1 MTETAERPG
10 SAVPAAPA
18 VRVLA
23 MGEALVEFMPV
34 PAGQTMAA
42 ADHFDKFA
50 GGAPATYAAA
60 LVRLG
65 VPAGLI
71 TRIGEDPFSDF
82 MLSAL
87 AAEGV
92 STDLIRRLPDRQ
104 VGLCF
109 HECLDGV
116 TSLIF
121 YRRDSAATTMTP
133 DDINVEAIR
142 SAAALHVPGVAL
154 QISEGAKEACLTAI
168 RIAAAASVPISFDP
182 NMRNLLGGTD
192 TAQAM
197 EEAMSLAD
205 LVTPTAQEAAAITGQ
220 KDPVRAAVELRARGP
235 RLVAVTLAAEG
246 AVLAAGG
253 EVITC
258 PGFEVAVVEP
268 TGAGDV
274 HAAAMMI
281 GLLRG
286 WELERMGRFANA
298 AGALAVTAMGHL
310 GDALPTPEAIQ
321 ALLDD
326 AE

>member
-1 MTETAERPG
+1 MAETSERQRP
-10 SAVPAAPA
+10 
-18 VRVLA
+18 VLA
-23 MGEALVEFMPV
+23 LGEALVEFMPA
-34 PAGQTMAA
+34 PAGQTMAG

-82 MLSAL
+82 LLEAL
-87 AAEGV
+87 VAEGV
-92 STDLIRRLPDRQ
+92 AVDQIRRLPDRQ
-104 VGLCF
+104 IGLCF
-109 HECLDGV
+109 HECLAGV

-121 YRRDSAATTMTP
+121 YRRDSAATTMGP
-133 DDINVEAIR
+133 DDVDVEAIR

-168 RIAAAASVPISFDP
+168 RIAAEASVPISFDP

-197 EEAMSLAD
+197 EEALSLAD
-205 LVTPTAQEAAAITGQ
+205 LVTPTSEEAAAITGQ
-220 KDPVRAAVELRARGP
+220 EDPSRAAVELRARGP
-235 RLVAVTLAAEG
+235 GLVAVTLASEG
-246 AVLAAGG
+246 AVLASGG

-281 GLLRG
+281 GLLSG
-286 WELERMGRFANA
+286 WELERTGRFANA

-310 GDALPTPEAIQ
+310 GEALPTPESIQ
-321 ALLDD
+321 SMLDG
-326 AE
+326 

>member
-1 MTETAERPG
+1 MAETSERQRP
-10 SAVPAAPA
+10 
-18 VRVLA
+18 VLA
-23 MGEALVEFMPV
+23 LGEALVEFMPA
-34 PAGQTMAA
+34 PAGQTMAG

-71 TRIGEDPFSDF
+71 SRIGEDPFSDF
-82 MLSAL
+82 LHEAL

-92 STDLIRRLPDRQ
+92 AVDQIRRLPDRQ
-104 VGLCF
+104 IGLCF
-109 HECLDGV
+109 HECLAGV

-133 DDINVEAIR
+133 DDVDVEAIR

-168 RIAAAASVPISFDP
+168 RIAAEASVPISFDP

-197 EEAMSLAD
+197 EEALSLAD
-205 LVTPTAQEAAAITGQ
+205 LVTPTSEEAAAITGQ
-220 KDPVRAAVELRARGP
+220 EDPSRAAVELRARGP
-235 RLVAVTLAAEG
+235 GLVAVTLASEG
-246 AVLAAGG
+246 AVLASGG

-281 GLLRG
+281 GLLSG
-286 WELERMGRFANA
+286 WELERTGRFANA

-310 GDALPTPEAIQ
+310 GEALPTPESI
-321 ALLDD
+321 LSMLDG
-326 AE
+326 

>member
-1 MTETAERPG
+1 
-10 SAVPAAPA
+10 
-18 VRVLA
+18 
-23 MGEALVEFMPV
+23 MGEALVEFMPA
-34 PAGQTMAA
+34 PAGQTMAG

-82 MLSAL
+82 LLEAL

-92 STDLIRRLPDRQ
+92 AVDQIRRVPDRQ
-104 VGLCF
+104 IGLCF
-109 HECLDGV
+109 HECLAGV

-133 DDINVEAIR
+133 DDVDVEAIR

-168 RIAAAASVPISFDP
+168 RIAAEASVPISFDP
-182 NMRNLLGGTD
+182 NMRNLLGRTD

-197 EEAMSLAD
+197 EEALSLAD
-205 LVTPTAQEAAAITGQ
+205 LVTPTSEEAAAITGQ
-220 KDPVRAAVELRARGP
+220 EDPSRAAVELRARGP
-235 RLVAVTLAAEG
+235 GLVAVTLASEG
-246 AVLAAGG
+246 AVLASGG
-253 EVITC
+253 DVITC

-281 GLLRG
+281 GLLSG
-286 WELERMGRFANA
+286 WELERTGRFANA

-310 GDALPTPEAIQ
+310 GEALPTPESIQ
-321 ALLDD
+321 SMLDG
-326 AE
+326 

>member
-1 MTETAERPG
+1 MAQTSERQRP
-10 SAVPAAPA
+10 
-18 VRVLA
+18 VLA
-23 MGEALVEFMPV
+23 LGEALVEFMPA
-34 PAGQTMAA
+34 PAGQTMAG

-82 MLSAL
+82 LLEAL

-92 STDLIRRLPDRQ
+92 AVDQIRRLPDRQ
-104 VGLCF
+104 IGLCF
-109 HECLDGV
+109 HECLAGV

-121 YRRDSAATTMTP
+121 YRRDSAATTMAP
-133 DDINVEAIR
+133 DDVDVEAIR

-168 RIAAAASVPISFDP
+168 RIAAEASVPISFDP

-197 EEAMSLAD
+197 EEALSLAD
-205 LVTPTAQEAAAITGQ
+205 LVTPTSEEAAAITGQ
-220 KDPVRAAVELRARGP
+220 EDPSRAAVELRARGP
-235 RLVAVTLAAEG
+235 GLVAVTLASEG
-246 AVLAAGG
+246 AVLASGG

-281 GLLRG
+281 GLLSG
-286 WELERMGRFANA
+286 WELERTGRFANA

-310 GDALPTPEAIQ
+310 GEALPTPESIQ
-321 ALLDD
+321 SMLDG
-326 AE
+326 

>member
-1 MTETAERPG
+1 MAETSERQRP
-10 SAVPAAPA
+10 
-18 VRVLA
+18 VLA
-23 MGEALVEFMPV
+23 LGEALVEFMPA
-34 PAGQTMAA
+34 PAGQTMAG

-82 MLSAL
+82 LLEAL

-92 STDLIRRLPDRQ
+92 AVDQIRRLPDRQ
-104 VGLCF
+104 IGLCF
-109 HECLDGV
+109 HECLAGV

-133 DDINVEAIR
+133 DDVDVEAIR
-142 SAAALHVPGVAL
+142 SAAALHVTGVAL
-154 QISEGAKEACLTAI
+154 QISEGAKAACLPAI
-168 RIAAAASVPISFDP
+168 RIAAEASVPISFDP

-197 EEAMSLAD
+197 EEALSLAD
-205 LVTPTAQEAAAITGQ
+205 LVTPTSEEAAAITGQ
-220 KDPVRAAVELRARGP
+220 EDPSRAAVELRARGP
-235 RLVAVTLAAEG
+235 GLVAVTLASEG
-246 AVLAAGG
+246 AVLASGG
-253 EVITC
+253 DVITC

-281 GLLRG
+281 GLLSG
-286 WELERMGRFANA
+286 WELERTGRCANA
-298 AGALAVTAMGHL
+298 AGALAVTSMGHL
-310 GDALPTPEAIQ
+310 GEALPTSESIQ
-321 ALLDD
+321 SMLDG
-326 AE
+326 

>member
-1 MTETAERPG
+1 MAETSERQRP
-10 SAVPAAPA
+10 
-18 VRVLA
+18 VLA
-23 MGEALVEFMPV
+23 MGEALVEFMPA
-34 PAGQTMAA
+34 PAGQTMAG

-71 TRIGEDPFSDF
+71 SRIGEDPFSDF
-82 MLSAL
+82 LHEAL

-92 STDLIRRLPDRQ
+92 AVDQIRRLPDRQ
-104 VGLCF
+104 IGLCF
-109 HECLDGV
+109 HECLAGV

-133 DDINVEAIR
+133 DDVDVEAIR

-168 RIAAAASVPISFDP
+168 RIAAEASVPISFDP

-197 EEAMSLAD
+197 EEALSLAD
-205 LVTPTAQEAAAITGQ
+205 LVTPTSEEAAAITGQ
-220 KDPVRAAVELRARGP
+220 EDPSRAAVELRARGP
-235 RLVAVTLAAEG
+235 GLVAVTLASEG
-246 AVLAAGG
+246 AVLASGE

-281 GLLRG
+281 GLLSG
-286 WELERMGRFANA
+286 WELERTGRFANA

-310 GDALPTPEAIQ
+310 GEALPTPESI
-321 ALLDD
+321 LSMLDG
-326 AE
+326 